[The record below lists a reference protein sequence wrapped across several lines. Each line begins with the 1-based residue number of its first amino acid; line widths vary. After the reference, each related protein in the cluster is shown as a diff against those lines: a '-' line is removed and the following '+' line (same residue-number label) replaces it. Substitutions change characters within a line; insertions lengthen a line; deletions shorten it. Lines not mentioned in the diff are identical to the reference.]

1 VKTYDLVGWESSHPV
16 PHEFHALDVLGEQ
29 FPWTLSQ
36 WQLLKFQNEKIFY
49 QQDSKLVAF
58 ALYQLSPLEELAHLL
73 KIVVVPELRG
83 SGIAELFMRDQ
94 VATLRGAGFR
104 RVYLEVALSNV
115 VAQSFYK
122 RLGFVELRRIKG
134 YYQDGQMA
142 LTMELAI

>member
-1 VKTYDLVGWESSHPV
+1 VKTHDLVGWESSHPAA
-16 PHEFHALDVLGEQ
+16 HEFHALDVLGEQ

-49 QQDSKLVAF
+49 QQDSKLAAF

-73 KIVVVPELRG
+73 KIVVVPESRG
-83 SGIAELFMRDQ
+83 SGLAKVFMRDHL
-94 VATLRGAGFR
+94 AMLRSEGFR

-122 RLGFVELRRIKG
+122 RLGFIELRRIKG
-134 YYQDGQMA
+134 YYQDGQTA
-142 LTMELAI
+142 VTMELAI